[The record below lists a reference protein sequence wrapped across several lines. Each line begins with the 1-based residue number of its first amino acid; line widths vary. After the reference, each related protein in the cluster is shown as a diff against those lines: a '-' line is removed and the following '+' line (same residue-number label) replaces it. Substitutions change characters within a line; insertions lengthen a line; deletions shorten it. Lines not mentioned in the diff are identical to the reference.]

1 MVYDFTVTLNL
12 VFKGVFEFAHTI
24 LFLHGLGAIDAAAR
38 GQAGIPSLDVE
49 IAGDPARSVRL
60 YFSAVGDVA
69 DDGSEAALV
78 YGIDFTDQRALEEQ
92 FAKAHACEVIGVVD
106 PQTTSTVAIGVDSAN
121 GGTTLVPV
129 TTTLPS
135 RIGYLCNDGI
145 TYWRNK

>member
-1 MVYDFTVTLNL
+1 MNWKVTAAFTAL
-12 VFKGVFEFAHTI
+12 
-24 LFLHGLGAIDAAAR
+24 AAA
-38 GQAGIPSLDVE
+38 I
-49 IAGDPARSVRL
+49 IALIVYTSRE
-60 YFSAVGDVA
+60 
-69 DDGSEAALV
+69 EAEA
-78 YGIDFTDQRALEEQ
+78 QRQWEQ